1 MPESAI
7 DQDLAASDLGP
18 LAWVMDELRKSL
30 EAASVALRRFLRD
43 AQAGPD
49 EPDAG
54 PLRMARQQ
62 LHQAVGALEMV
73 GLAAPAQVLRAMECA
88 VQAFADKPSLC
99 TEAAASRVERAG
111 FAVAEFLGAVLLG
124 KAPSAVALF
133 PQYRDVQALWGA
145 DRVHPADLWPFD
157 WSWQE
162 PRRQAAATASGRP
175 PLVLGYAPPVRA
187 RMDQAVLRIVK
198 SGDVA
203 AAGELAEICA
213 GLAAGESVR
222 EPRSFWLLVA
232 GFFEAIAAGLL
243 PTDVYVKRAASR
255 VLLQYAQLAKGDH
268 LVSERLAQDLAFFC
282 AQAVPA
288 ASSPEPAVPTPS
300 RLEAV
305 REAWRL
311 DGHVPVDYEHAPFGR
326 FDPAL
331 LAQVRKRLAAAREG
345 WSGLSGGDT
354 SKARHTADQ
363 FSQLCESLVRLHEPL
378 VPLSRAL
385 AGVAGATLSLG
396 LAPQPELAM
405 EAATAILFLEAITQD
420 FDPADPLLAA
430 RAAQLAQRLEQ
441 ACQGQPPQPLEPWME
456 ELYRRV
462 SDRQMLG
469 SVVGE
474 LRVTLGELEKNLD
487 AFFRQPQDRTPLHAV
502 PGQLSQMRGVLSV
515 LGLDQ
520 AAQAVLRMRDTVQ
533 ALLAAPQEA
542 TSLEGA
548 QPAAV
553 PTGLESLGNTLGA
566 LGFLID
572 MLAYQPALARKLFV
586 LDEASG
592 ELRPVMGR
600 AMSRAVPPP
609 PAVPPGPERPLADLP
624 GPDLAPPAVV
634 RESMA
639 PAVAGLEMIEV
650 LELTD
655 LPDLPEL
662 PLAGL
667 PPLQDHVAQAQAV
680 GNPPDD
686 PAGDE
691 FQDTWADD
699 GELAAHEPGQD
710 GPQAMASGHTQAQDA
725 DPDDEI
731 ELKAIFL
738 DEAREVLGGGRESLE
753 TLAAD
758 PADAAALAVLRR
770 AFHTLKGSSRM
781 VGLQAFGE
789 AAWSLEQVLN
799 VWLADHQPASPELL
813 TVAGRALE
821 GLARW
826 LEDIATGQDAPWSES
841 PFHAPA
847 EAFRLRQV
855 VMPFVFPGET
865 QPATGLA
872 AETGHASGIEAV
884 ADAAAEAATDAEAG
898 PASTGEE
905 SWKVIDTLRI
915 PLPLF
920 NVFLQEADEWSRQ
933 LQGSVSEWASDP
945 QQAVPESLVALAHSL
960 AGSSATVGFQAL
972 SFVARS
978 LEASLQRAQALA
990 WGTPQHARAWTDAAE
1005 EILRLLHQFA
1015 AGFLREARP
1024 QVLEALMALDALDA
1038 PPRPQPE
1045 AQPQALQADGLD
1057 HDLFPYFEEEALALL
1072 PRLGQ
1077 VLRGWHGRPGHP
1089 GDRDEALRVLHTL
1102 KGSARLAGA
1111 RGLGEQAHAMESA
1124 IESLGPD
1131 VSADAVEPL
1140 LHRFDA
1146 LQAIFN
1152 ELRDTQAPAPAPAD
1166 IAASEAAR
1174 PEASPAQSQ
1183 AEAPLADAAPR
1194 TALAAPV
1201 TTELAPQRAAAGHAV
1216 RVRSQLLDRMMNQ
1229 AGEVM
1234 ITRSRLESELKQLRG
1249 SLHDLTANLDRL
1261 RGQLRDVELQAE
1273 LQMQSRLAQAKDAAG
1288 FDPLEF
1294 DRFTRVQ
1301 ELTRMMAESV
1311 NDVATVQRQLQRT
1324 VAATEDDLIAQARQ
1338 TRELQRDLLRTR
1350 MVEFDAIADRLH
1362 GVVRQAAKETGK
1374 HVRLAIEGGRIEMD
1388 RGVLDRMTPAFEHL
1402 LRNAVAHGIEAP
1414 GTRMAAGKEP
1424 TGHIRIRL
1432 AHEGN
1437 DVSVSF
1443 QDDGAGLDLGRIR
1456 EKAFAHGLLRAG
1468 EVLDEEGAAQLIF
1481 LPGFSTAGEVTEL
1494 AGRGIGMDV
1503 VRSEVNAL
1511 GGRIE
1516 TATRAGQ
1523 GLRFLLVLPLTTAVT
1538 QVVMVRCGALTFG
1551 LPAHLVEIIHRAGAR
1566 EVQNAYN
1573 AGHFLHEGQEV
1584 PFHWGGALLRSSRR
1598 SAEPQQRSIPVVVL
1612 RSAAQRLALHVD
1624 EVLGHQEVVVKN
1636 LGPQLA
1642 RLPGLAG
1649 MTVLASGAVV
1659 LIYNP
1664 VALAAV
1670 YGEQARLFGADQ
1682 AQPHV
1687 LEAGGTAGTAW
1698 AALAHAGG
1706 PLSQAP
1712 QLPLVLVVDDSITV
1726 RRVTQRLLQREGYR
1740 VATAIDGL
1748 QALEKLEQ
1756 ERPAV
1761 VLSDIEMPRMDGFD
1775 LLRNIRADERWRELP
1790 VIMITSRIA
1799 AKHREHAAELGASHY
1814 LGKPYREDELLSL
1827 VRRYAAADF
1836 LTTE

>member
-1 MPESAI
+1 MSDSAI
-7 DQDLAASDLGP
+7 DQDLDACDLGP

-30 EAASVALRRFLRD
+30 DAASVALRRFLRD
-43 AQAGPD
+43 AQAD
-49 EPDAG
+49 AEDPDAG
-54 PLRMARQQ
+54 PLRQARQQ

-88 VQAFADKPSLC
+88 VQAFADKPALC
-99 TEAAASRVERAG
+99 TEATALRVERAG
-111 FAVAEFLGAVLLG
+111 FAVTEFLGSVLLG

-145 DRVHPADLWPFD
+145 DRVHPADLWPLD
-157 WSWQE
+157 WAWHE
-162 PRRQAAATASGRP
+162 PQCLPPASR
-175 PLVLGYAPPVRA
+175 VLAYAPPVRA

-203 AAGELAEICA
+203 AASELAEVCA
-213 GLAAGESVR
+213 GLGAGASTR
-222 EPRSFWLLVA
+222 EPRSFWLLAA
-232 GFFEAIAAGLL
+232 GFFEALAGGLL
-243 PTDVYVKRAASR
+243 SADVYVKRVASR
-255 VLLQYAQLAKGDH
+255 VLLQYAQLAKGDS

-282 AQAVPA
+282 AQAVPPRA
-288 ASSPEPAVPTPS
+288 TDGPAPAMP
-300 RLEAV
+300 RLVAV
-305 REAWRL
+305 REAWHL
-311 DGHVPVDYEHAPFGR
+311 DRHVPVDYEHARFGR

-331 LAQVRKRLAAAREG
+331 PSQVRKRLAAAREG
-345 WSGLSGGDT
+345 WSALSGGDT
-354 SKARHTADQ
+354 SKARPTADQ
-363 FSQLCESLVRLHEPL
+363 FAQLCEALARLHEAL
-378 VPLSRAL
+378 APLSRAL
-385 AGVAGATLSLG
+385 AVVSDATLSLG
-396 LAPQPELAM
+396 LVPPPELAM
-405 EAATAILFLEAITQD
+405 ETATAILFLEAVSQD
-420 FDPADPLLAA
+420 FDPADPQLAP

-441 ACQGQPPQPLEPWME
+441 ACEGLPPQPLEPWME

-462 SDRQMLG
+462 SDRQTLG

-474 LRVTLGELEKNLD
+474 LRVTLGELEKDLD
-487 AFFRQPQDRTPLHAV
+487 AFFRQPGDRTPLHAV
-502 PGQLSQMRGVLSV
+502 PQRLSQMRGVLSV

-520 AAQAVLRMRDTVQ
+520 ASQAVLRMRDTVQ
-533 ALLAAPQEA
+533 AMLMAPADAAP
-542 TSLEGA
+542 
-548 QPAAV
+548 PAGPGV
-553 PTGLESLGNTLGA
+553 ESLGNSLGA

-600 AMSRAVPPP
+600 AVPAVPPVP
-609 PAVPPGPERPLADLP
+609 PAVP
-624 GPDLAPPAVV
+624 
-634 RESMA
+634 
-639 PAVAGLEMIEV
+639 GLEAIEV
-650 LELTD
+650 LD
-655 LPDLPEL
+655 FGAFPDLPL
-662 PLAGL
+662 PGL
-667 PPLQDHVAQAQAV
+667 PPPAPPPGTGDDFQATSSGSFGEAFSDAFDKVIDEPFEEAFEAQFEETFEDTR
-680 GNPPDD
+680 GDD
-686 PAGDE
+686 EATTVPA
-691 FQDTWADD
+691 DT
-699 GELAAHEPGQD
+699 PGL
-710 GPQAMASGHTQAQDA
+710 PEDA
-725 DPDDEI
+725 DA
-731 ELKAIFL
+731 ELRQIFL
-738 DEAREVLGGGRESLE
+738 DEAREVLQSGRESL
-753 TLAAD
+753 AALD
-758 PADAAALAVLRR
+758 ADLADASALATLRR
-770 AFHTLKGSSRM
+770 AFHTIKGSSRM
-781 VGLQAFGE
+781 VGLPTLGE
-789 AAWSLEQVLN
+789 AAWAMEQVLN
-799 VWLADHQPASPELL
+799 AWMADQQPARSDLL
-813 TVAGRALE
+813 ALSGRALE

-826 LEDIATGQDAPWSES
+826 VEDMAAGQDEAWTEAM
-841 PFHAPA
+841 FREPA
-847 EAFRLRQV
+847 QAFRLGQASV
-855 VMPFVFPGET
+855 PFVFPGESP
-865 QPATGLA
+865 PAAPAGA
-872 AETGHASGIEAV
+872 G
-884 ADAAAEAATDAEAG
+884 DAGDA
-898 PASTGEE
+898 GEGQD
-905 SWKVIDTLRI
+905 KVIDGLRI
-915 PLPLF
+915 PVPLF

-933 LQGSVSEWASDP
+933 LQAAIADWATDP
-945 QQAVPESLVALAHSL
+945 RQPVPESLVGLAHSL
-960 AGSSATVGFQAL
+960 AGSSSTVGFQTL
-972 SFVARS
+972 SFVARM
-978 LEASLQRAQALA
+978 LEASMQRTQALA
-990 WGTPQHARAWTDAAE
+990 WATPQHARAWAGAADD
-1005 EILRLLHQFA
+1005 IHRLLHQFA
-1015 AGFLREARP
+1015 AGFLKEARP
-1024 QVLEALMALDALDA
+1024 EVLEHLLALDALDI
-1038 PPRPQPE
+1038 PPRLQPSGFGAE
-1045 AQPQALQADGLD
+1045 AQDAQAEGLD
-1057 HDLFPYFEEEALALL
+1057 PDLFPYFEEEALALL
-1072 PRLGQ
+1072 PQLGQ
-1077 VLRGWHGRPGHP
+1077 ALREWHDFPGH
-1089 GDRDEALRVLHTL
+1089 RIVREEALRALHTL

-1111 RGLGEQAHAMESA
+1111 RALGERAHEMESVA
-1124 IESLGPD
+1124 EALP
-1131 VSADAVEPL
+1131 ADAQADEVEPL
-1140 LHRFDA
+1140 LHHFDA
-1146 LQAIFN
+1146 LAAAFQA
-1152 ELRDTQAPAPAPAD
+1152 LRQPLQPATPPAQAPLFAQPV
-1166 IAASEAAR
+1166 
-1174 PEASPAQSQ
+1174 PEPV
-1183 AEAPLADAAPR
+1183 AAPR

-1201 TTELAPQRAAAGHAV
+1201 ATGLAPPRDTAGHAV

-1234 ITRSRLESELKQLRG
+1234 ITRSRLETELKQLRG

-1261 RGQLRDVELQAE
+1261 RSQLRDIELQAE

-1324 VAATEDDLIAQARQ
+1324 VASTEDDLIAQARQ

-1374 HVRLAIEGGRIEMD
+1374 HVRLEIQGGRIEMD
-1388 RGVLDRMTPAFEHL
+1388 RGVLERMTPAFEHL
-1402 LRNAVAHGIEAP
+1402 LRNAVAHGVESP
-1414 GTRMAAGKEP
+1414 GTRVAAGKEP
-1424 TGHIRIRL
+1424 TGHIHIAL

-1437 DVSVSF
+1437 DVSVTF
-1443 QDDGAGLDLGRIR
+1443 QDDGAGLDLARIR
-1456 EKAFAHGLLRAG
+1456 EKAFAQGLLRPG
-1468 EVLDEEGAAQLIF
+1468 EVLDEEAAANLIF

-1503 VRSEVNAL
+1503 VRAEVNGL

-1516 TATRAGQ
+1516 TASRAGQ

-1551 LPAHLVEIIHRAGAR
+1551 VPAHLVEIIHRAGAR
-1566 EVQNAYN
+1566 DVQQAYN
-1573 AGHFLHEGQEV
+1573 AGEFAHEGQAV
-1584 PFHWGGALLRSSRR
+1584 PFHWGGALLRASRR
-1598 SAEPQQRSIPVVVL
+1598 STEPQQRAIPVVVM

-1664 VALAAV
+1664 VALATV

-1687 LEAGGTAGTAW
+1687 LGAGGADGASAG
-1698 AALAHAGG
+1698 AG
-1706 PLSQAP
+1706 AP
-1712 QLPLVLVVDDSITV
+1712 AQVPLVLVVDDSITV
-1726 RRVTQRLLQREGYR
+1726 RRVTQRLLQREGWR

-1775 LLRNIRADERWRELP
+1775 LLRNIRADARWQDLP